1 MHRRTISVSELP
13 IKQGEVFVIAAVA
26 VLQSPSRVWF
36 FATSWTVA
44 RQASLSFTIP
54 RVCSNSCPLSQWCHP
69 TISSSVI
76 PFSSLPLS
84 FPGSR
89 SFPMSR
95 LFASGGQRI
104 GASALASVFPINIQG
119 WFPLGLISLISLLSK
134 GLPRGFSSTTVQHYP
149 FFSTQSCL
157 WCVTLQFVPLT
168 NSQSP
173 MSTKIADTPQWTFYW
188 PTSNSQSVPWGS

>member
-1 MHRRTISVSELP
+1 MVSNSLQPHELQLARPPCPSP
-13 IKQGEVFVIAAVA
+13 IPEA
-26 VLQSPSRVWF
+26 
-36 FATSWTVA
+36 
-44 RQASLSFTIP
+44 
-54 RVCSNSCPLSQWCHP
+54 CSNSYPSSRWYHP

-119 WFPLGLISLISLLSK
+119 WFPVGLISLISLLSK